1 MRMKISLCC
10 VWVVGKWGGRKED
23 KNGVFGGMGFLDCF
37 VMWDIG
43 TLRAEKGKKRMKISL

>member
-1 MRMKISLCC
+1 MFGC
-10 VWVVGKWGGRKED
+10 WENGGKKRREKW
-23 KNGVFGGMGFLDCF
+23 VFGVMGFLDCF